1 VRRLAAAAL
10 LLVSGCAVVPP
21 PPPIDAQRIAYA
33 NADPLQFGEL
43 SLPAGDGPFP
53 LAIVIHGGCWRADV
67 VSLRS
72 TARLASALRDAG
84 VATWNIE
91 YRRVGDAG
99 GGWPGTFRDVAAA
112 NDFARTLAR
121 THPLDL
127 SRVVVVGHSAGAH
140 LALWSAARPRLPS
153 ESDLH
158 TESPLRPSG
167 VVALAGP
174 GDLRSFAAPGGSICG
189 RGTLETLLGGTF
201 EAVPEHWA
209 QGSPA
214 ALLPLGVPQTLIV
227 GTRDRVIPSRIVE
240 AYEQAALAA
249 GDRVKLVE
257 VTGADHM
264 QLVEPGSQAWPA
276 VLENVLALVGAS
288 H

>member
-1 VRRLAAAAL
+1 MRRFAAAAL
-10 LLVSGCAVVPP
+10 FLVTGCAVVPP
-21 PPPIDAQRIAYA
+21 PPRIEAQRIPYA
-33 NADPLQFGEL
+33 DVDPLQFGEL
-43 SLPAGDGPFP
+43 RVPAGEGPFP
-53 LAIVIHGGCWRADV
+53 LAIVIHGGCWRANV

-112 NDFARTLAR
+112 TDFARTLAR
-121 THPLDL
+121 THALDL

-140 LALWSAARPRLPS
+140 LALWSAARARLPS

-158 TESPLRPSG
+158 SESPLRPSG

-174 GDLRSFAAPGGSICG
+174 GDLRSLDVPGGSICG
-189 RGTLETLLGGTF
+189 RGTLETLLGGTLA
-201 EAVPEHWA
+201 AVPEHWA

-240 AYEQAALAA
+240 AYERAALAA